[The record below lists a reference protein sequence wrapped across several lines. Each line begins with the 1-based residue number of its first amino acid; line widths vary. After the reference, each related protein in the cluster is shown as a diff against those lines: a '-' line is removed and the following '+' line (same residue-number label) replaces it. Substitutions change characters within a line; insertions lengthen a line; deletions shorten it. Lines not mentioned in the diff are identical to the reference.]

1 MFTCYLIQTGGPVTR
16 PEPHCFGSSLYLDTF
31 FLPAEIG
38 KEEIIVLNEC
48 RKGK

>member
-16 PEPHCFGSSLYLDTF
+16 PEPRCFASSVYLNTL
-31 FLPAEIG
+31 FLPAKIG
-38 KEEIIVLNEC
+38 KEEIIVLNES